1 MNEIVSF
8 EIAKLLKAAG
18 FNLECYQYYNGYVDS
33 SPSIGT
39 CPTKTNP
46 NALVTT
52 DGSNGNRID
61 YYYSAPTIA
70 SVVDWIF
77 ETYDAWISVSR
88 EYTSGVDRELLG
100 YESCIELED
109 GVDYSDTF
117 KTPTE
122 AYQAGIKTYLL
133 TYIEPNI

>member
-1 MNEIVSF
+1 MNEIVSL
-8 EIAKLLKAAG
+8 EIAKLLKEVEFDIKTSKFYFSKYGTPSGNSAEALTS
-18 FNLECYQYYNGYVDS
+18 NDS
-33 SPSIGT
+33 V
-39 CPTKTNP
+39 NW
-46 NALVTT
+46 NAENV
-52 DGSNGNRID
+52 NN

-77 ETYDAWISVSR
+77 ETYGDWISVRR
-88 EYTSGVDRELLG
+88 EYADGADGELLG

-109 GVDYSDTF
+109 GVNYSDTF

-133 TYIEPNI
+133 TYLEPNI